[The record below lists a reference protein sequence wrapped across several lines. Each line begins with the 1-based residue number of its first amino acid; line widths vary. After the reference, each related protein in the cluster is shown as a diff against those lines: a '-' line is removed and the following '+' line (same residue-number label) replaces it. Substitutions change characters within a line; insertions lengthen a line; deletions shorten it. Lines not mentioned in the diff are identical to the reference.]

1 MSMTD
6 LLRRLILGSGRR
18 KTAAPAADDERAG
31 ALKQNMPLV
40 PANTIAGRAL
50 VTVIAIM
57 TFLASLAAGA
67 GILVSDASSGWTDS
81 IAREMTIQIKPA
93 SGHDVDADVAE
104 AARIAGTTA
113 GIAAVHVVS
122 RAESERLLEPW
133 LGTGL
138 DLGELPVPRLIVLSL
153 APSARVDLGRLRTS
167 LSASVPNALVD
178 DHRLWLERLA
188 TMAHTLV
195 VIVGVVFLLVL
206 VAMALAIMF
215 ATHGAMAGNREIVDV
230 LHFVGAADRF
240 IAREFQRHFL
250 RLGLRGGQTRAE
262 GRRFAA
268 GELLA
273 RGRGGP
279 AVDFT
284 AGRIADGHP
293 HIGHIRVAA
302 ADLGDHA
309 FDREQATAVV
319 RQDLRCEV
327 AKFEPPQIDREPHRR
342 IGETRRGEVTHD
354 GPAEADGAHR
364 DGQHEGNARGAQQCR
379 GDIEARQQR
388 SPLSRRH
395 AAARDGRQ
403 WRHHEGREG
412 GRDRRERRG
421 DAHLRHHDG
430 AATVRWQKIPAGVTD
445 RAADAT
451 APPAQQPVLDV
462 VAGLTGGTF
471 GEHGTR
477 WCPVRD
483 GCGSR
488 QVLSLYG

>member
-6 LLRRLILGSGRR
+6 LLRQLILGSGRR
-18 KTAAPAADDERAG
+18 KAAAPAADDERAG

-67 GILVSDASSGWTDS
+67 GILVSDASSGWTES

-93 SGHDVDADVAE
+93 SGHDVEADVAE

-250 RLGLRGGQTRAE
+250 RLGLRGGAI
-262 GRRFAA
+262 GGGFAI
-268 GELLA
+268 LA
-273 RGRGGP
+273 FGISGY
-279 AVDFT
+279 
-284 AGRIADGHP
+284 
-293 HIGHIRVAA
+293 
-302 ADLGDHA
+302 
-309 FDREQATAVV
+309 
-319 RQDLRCEV
+319 
-327 AKFEPPQIDREPHRR
+327 
-342 IGETRRGEVTHD
+342 
-354 GPAEADGAHR
+354 
-364 DGQHEGNARGAQQCR
+364 
-379 GDIEARQQR
+379 
-388 SPLSRRH
+388 LSRWFMAGAGSDQVEALFGTFSLGLRGYI
-395 AAARDGRQ
+395 AI
-403 WRHHEGREG
+403 G
-412 GRDRRERRG
+412 GIALGVAVLTGIMSRSIVFR
-421 DAHLRHHDG
+421 HLR
-430 AATVRWQKIPAGVTD
+430 
-445 RAADAT
+445 
-451 APPAQQPVLDV
+451 
-462 VAGLTGGTF
+462 
-471 GEHGTR
+471 
-477 WCPVRD
+477 
-483 GCGSR
+483 
-488 QVLSLYG
+488 SLG